1 MKRLKQIADF
11 ILKYWPLVGIIGVIL
26 GFVFNITFG
35 LYKKI
40 DNQLNNLNQIA
51 VSNQQMTLKNTIWND
66 NIPTEDRTTACDLYL
81 NLGYNSYT
89 KKYCEKIIDKSV
101 GDDIF
106 SYVEKRK

>member
-11 ILKYWPLVGIIGVIL
+11 ILKYWQLVGIIGVIL

-66 NIPTEDRTTACDLYL
+66 NIPMEDRTTACDLYL
-81 NLGYNSYT
+81 KKGYNSYT
-89 KKYCEKIIDKSV
+89 KKYCEKIIEKDV
-101 GDDIF
+101 NEGIF
-106 SYVEKRK
+106 SYAEER